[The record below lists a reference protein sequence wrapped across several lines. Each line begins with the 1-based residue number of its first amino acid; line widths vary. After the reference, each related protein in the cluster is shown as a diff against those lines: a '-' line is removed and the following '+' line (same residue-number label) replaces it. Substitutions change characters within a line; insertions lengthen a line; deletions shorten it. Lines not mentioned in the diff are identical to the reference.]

1 MGSADP
7 FTRSN
12 STGWLRRCWTSR
24 IKAATSKRG
33 STSFRI
39 RISSPRPSS
48 RVRKSRSPSIM
59 LFALLPSA
67 SPWRDAVAAH
77 AYHRRAVTASRP
89 APVALVL
96 TRPRPLAQSLA
107 RCMSGARLREGA
119 ESEEAMNQP
128 WRQPMR
134 HWVVV
139 GAVVAIFGLAGAGS
153 VVAQAAD
160 PIKIGFGMALT
171 GGLSAN
177 GKPAL
182 LAMQIWKDDV
192 NKKGG
197 LVGRPVELIFYDDQT
212 NPATVPGIYSKL
224 LDVDKV
230 DLVVSG
236 YGTNLIAPLMPMA
249 MERKLTVIGIFG
261 LANNEK
267 YKYPNYFQI
276 SPTGPDPA
284 TSTATGFFELAA
296 KQTPRPQ
303 TVALVGAD
311 AEYPQTAM
319 VGARELVKRL
329 GFKTVYDKTYP
340 PSTVDYTPIVRAI
353 KATNPDIVFIAS
365 YPPDSV
371 GMLRAAHEV
380 GLQPKI
386 FGGGMVGLQFTSV
399 MTSMGPMLNGI
410 VNYDFWAPEPSMM
423 AVPGIKEF
431 LKEYQARAEKA
442 GVDPLGYYLP
452 PYSYALVQVLG
463 QAIEATK
470 GLDQQKLADYIRA
483 TEFNTIVGK
492 VKFGKNG
499 EWAKWRTL
507 MVQYQKVQGTGI
519 DQFRGP
525 GKKVVLYPDEFKSG
539 NIVYPYSAAKN

>member
-1 MGSADP
+1 MK
-7 FTRSN
+7 
-12 STGWLRRCWTSR
+12 L
-24 IKAATSKRG
+24 
-33 STSFRI
+33 
-39 RISSPRPSS
+39 PR
-48 RVRKSRSPSIM
+48 
-59 LFALLPSA
+59 
-67 SPWRDAVAAH
+67 
-77 AYHRRAVTASRP
+77 
-89 APVALVL
+89 
-96 TRPRPLAQSLA
+96 RPRVLVWIVISLVA
-107 RCMSGARLREGA
+107 
-119 ESEEAMNQP
+119 
-128 WRQPMR
+128 
-134 HWVVV
+134 
-139 GAVVAIFGLAGAGS
+139 GAVVLAGAGAF
-153 VVAQAAD
+153 VARAAD

-182 LAMQIWKDDV
+182 LALQIWKDDI

-197 LVGRPVELIFYDDQT
+197 LLGRPVELVFYDDQT

-230 DLVVSG
+230 DLVTSG
-236 YGTNLIAPLMPMA
+236 YGTNLIAPLMPIA
-249 MERKLTVIGIFG
+249 MERKLMIMGIFG

-276 SPTGPDPA
+276 SPNGPEPE
-284 TSTATGFFELAA
+284 TSTALGFFELAA
-296 KQTPRPQ
+296 RQNPKPQ
-303 TVALVGAD
+303 TVAIVGAD
-311 AEYPQTAM
+311 AEYPQNALM
-319 VGARELVKRL
+319 GARELIKKF

-340 PSTVDYTPIVRAI
+340 PSTTDFTPIVRAI
-353 KATNPDIVFIAS
+353 KATNPDVVFVAS

-380 GLQPKI
+380 GLQPKL
-386 FGGGMVGLQFTSV
+386 FGGGMVGLMFTSI
-399 MTSMGPMLNGI
+399 MTSMGPMLNGV
-410 VNYDFWAPEPSMM
+410 VNYDFWAPEPSFLGI
-423 AVPGIKEF
+423 PGIREF
-431 LKEYQARAEKA
+431 LKEYQARAVKA

-452 PYSYALVQVLG
+452 PYSYATGQVLA

-499 EWAKWRTL
+499 EWAKGRTL
-507 MVQYQKVQGTGI
+507 MVQFQKIQGTGI

-539 NIVYPYSAAKN
+539 NIIYPYSAAKN

>member
-1 MGSADP
+1 
-7 FTRSN
+7 
-12 STGWLRRCWTSR
+12 
-24 IKAATSKRG
+24 
-33 STSFRI
+33 
-39 RISSPRPSS
+39 
-48 RVRKSRSPSIM
+48 
-59 LFALLPSA
+59 
-67 SPWRDAVAAH
+67 
-77 AYHRRAVTASRP
+77 
-89 APVALVL
+89 
-96 TRPRPLAQSLA
+96 
-107 RCMSGARLREGA
+107 
-119 ESEEAMNQP
+119 
-128 WRQPMR
+128 MR
-134 HWVVV
+134 HWVLIAAVV
-139 GAVVAIFGLAGAGS
+139 GMVVLAAVGAF
-153 VVAQAAD
+153 VAQAAD

-182 LAMQIWKDDV
+182 LALQIWKDDV

-197 LVGRPVELIFYDDQT
+197 LLGRPVELVYYDDQT
-212 NPATVPGIYSKL
+212 NPATVPGIYTKL

-230 DLVVSG
+230 DLVISG
-236 YGTNLIAPLMPMA
+236 YGTNLIAPLMPIA
-249 MERKLTVIGIFG
+249 MERKLTIMGIFG

-276 SPTGPDPA
+276 SPNGPEPE
-284 TSTATGFFELAA
+284 TSTALGFFELAA
-296 KQTPRPQ
+296 RQNPKPQ
-303 TVALVGAD
+303 TVAIVGAD
-311 AEYPQTAM
+311 AEYPQNAL
-319 VGARELVKRL
+319 VGARDLIKKF

-353 KATNPDIVFIAS
+353 KATNPDVVFVAS

-410 VNYDFWAPEPSMM
+410 VNYDFWAPESTMM
-423 AVPGIKEF
+423 FPGIKEF
-431 LKEYQARAEKA
+431 FKDYQARAEKA

-452 PYSYALVQVLG
+452 PYSYAVGQVLG

-499 EWAKWRTL
+499 EWAKGRTL

-525 GKKVVLYPDEFKSG
+525 GKKVVLYPDELKSG
-539 NIVYPYSAAKN
+539 TIIYPYAAAKN

>member
-1 MGSADP
+1 M
-7 FTRSN
+7 
-12 STGWLRRCWTSR
+12 
-24 IKAATSKRG
+24 
-33 STSFRI
+33 
-39 RISSPRPSS
+39 
-48 RVRKSRSPSIM
+48 
-59 LFALLPSA
+59 
-67 SPWRDAVAAH
+67 
-77 AYHRRAVTASRP
+77 
-89 APVALVL
+89 
-96 TRPRPLAQSLA
+96 
-107 RCMSGARLREGA
+107 
-119 ESEEAMNQP
+119 
-128 WRQPMR
+128 RQPRKFRYPSVTLIGM
-134 HWVVV
+134 VLA
-139 GAVVAIFGLAGAGS
+139 AVVIGWGGGF
-153 VVAQAAD
+153 VARAAD

-182 LAMQIWKDDV
+182 LALQIWKDDI
-192 NKKGG
+192 NNKGG
-197 LVGRPVELIFYDDQT
+197 LLGRPVELIYYDDQT
-212 NPATVPGIYSKL
+212 NPATVPGIYTKL

-236 YGTNLIAPLMPMA
+236 YGTNLIAPLMPIA
-249 MERKLTVIGIFG
+249 IERKLTIMGIFG

-276 SPTGPDPA
+276 SPNGPEPE
-284 TSTATGFFELAA
+284 TSTALGFFELAA
-296 KQTPRPQ
+296 RQNPKPQ
-303 TVALVGAD
+303 TVAIVGAD
-311 AEYPQTAM
+311 AEYPQNAL
-319 VGARELVKRL
+319 VGARELIKKF

-340 PSTVDYTPIVRAI
+340 PSTTDYTPIVRAI
-353 KATNPDIVFIAS
+353 KATNPDILFVAS

-386 FGGGMVGLQFTSV
+386 FGGGMVGLMFTSV

-410 VNYDFWAPEPSMM
+410 VNYDFWAPEAPFLAM
-423 AVPGIKEF
+423 PGIKDF

-452 PYSYALVQVLG
+452 PYSYATGQVLA

-483 TEFNTIVGK
+483 TEFSTIVGK

-499 EWAKWRTL
+499 EWAKGRTL
-507 MVQYQKVQGTGI
+507 MVQYQKIQGNSI

-539 NIVYPYSAAKN
+539 SIIYPYATAKN